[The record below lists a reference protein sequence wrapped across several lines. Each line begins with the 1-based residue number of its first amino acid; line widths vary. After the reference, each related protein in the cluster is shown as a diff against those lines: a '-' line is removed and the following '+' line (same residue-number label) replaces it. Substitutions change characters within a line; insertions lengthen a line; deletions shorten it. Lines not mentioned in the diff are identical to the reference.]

1 MQSRKITL
9 SFFVVLVSATT
20 FSAAQ
25 IGRDSHSRTLGYYDS
40 ATRVFEPLQETMN
53 AEQPAVVVPTTGTLT
68 VKYTITVDAT
78 IPKNGVVG
86 CSASAAVT
94 NDSSGSFPTEDGES
108 IATLVSGKTY
118 SCTVII
124 HYSWPLTSTSTDK
137 IQIGGSAS
145 LVYGY
150 EATASNGT
158 AVIVQPITQR
168 SAHQNLASISVPAN
182 GASTTISP
190 SLTL

>member
-9 SFFVVLVSATT
+9 SLFVVLVSATT

-40 ATRVFEPLQETMN
+40 ATRIFEPLQETMN

-94 NDSSGSFPTEDGES
+94 NDSSGSFPSEDGES
-108 IATLVSGKTY
+108 IGTLVSGKTY
-118 SCTVII
+118 STIRGRLPR
-124 HYSWPLTSTSTDK
+124 HRQTRFKSAEAPAWFTDTRRPLP
-137 IQIGGSAS
+137 
-145 LVYGY
+145 
-150 EATASNGT
+150 TA
-158 AVIVQPITQR
+158 PR
-168 SAHQNLASISVPAN
+168 
-182 GASTTISP
+182 
-190 SLTL
+190 

>member
-9 SFFVVLVSATT
+9 SLFVFLVFTTT

-25 IGRDSHSRTLGYYDS
+25 IGKDSHSRTLGYYDS
-40 ATRVFEPLQETMN
+40 TTRIFEPLQETMD
-53 AEQPAVVVPTTGTLT
+53 AEQPAVAPTTGTLT

-78 IPKNGVVG
+78 IPKNGVVA
-86 CSASAAVT
+86 CNADAEVT
-94 NDSSGSFPTEDGES
+94 NDSSNSFPVEDGES

-118 SCTVII
+118 SCSVII
-124 HYSWPLTSTSTDK
+124 HYSWLLSSVSTDK
-137 IQIGGSAS
+137 IQISGSAS

-150 EATASNGT
+150 QVTASNGT
-158 AVIVQPITQR
+158 AVVVQPIPQR
-168 SAHQNLASISVPAN
+168 TAHQNLASISVPAN

-190 SLTL
+190 NLTL